1 MQHRLRRRNSHPESS
16 GCPAILDHVTSRL
29 QTPMHA
35 IAIVSVLLSAGC
47 NAQPATAPTT
57 KPTPIVQPHGDRT
70 NLDGFVK
77 DEVPVYPSPVPGQP
91 VDSATNT
98 PLPPRK
104 WTLLPGT
111 KIKAICQVI
120 FPEINPGS
128 SGLYVTWAPDQYGY
142 IEDRVEITT
151 RTTDTNEQISTWDL
165 KPC

>member
-1 MQHRLRRRNSHPESS
+1 M
-16 GCPAILDHVTSRL
+16 TSLSRMR
-29 QTPMHA
+29 T
-35 IAIVSVLLSAGC
+35 ITIVSALLTAGC
-47 NAQPATAPTT
+47 SGHPVTAPTT
-57 KPTPIVQPHGDRT
+57 TTPTPIVQPHGNRT

-77 DEVPVYPSPVPGQP
+77 EEVAVYPSPVPGQP
-91 VDSATNT
+91 ADSTANP
-98 PLPPRK
+98 PLPQRK

-111 KIKAICQVI
+111 KVKALCQVI

-151 RTTDTNEQISTWDL
+151 RTTDTNEQITTWDL